1 MRLSIEVVSIEDQE
15 DGDSI
20 ITFDMDYESI
30 KAMATIGMKFVLYC
44 EATNKSTSEVLN
56 DLIKGLK
63 DE

>member
-20 ITFDMDYESI
+20 ITFDMDHESL
-30 KAMATIGMKFVLYC
+30 KAMAMIGIKFALYC
-44 EATNKSTSEVLN
+44 AAVGKNTNEALS

-63 DE
+63 